1 MTRTEFYAIC
11 TEATV
16 NPFLVLEDEA
26 ARDILRQAKATDPD
40 QTSQRQHMERL
51 RQYLAE
57 TY

>member
-16 NPFLVLEDEA
+16 NPFLVLEDET
-26 ARDILRQAKATDPD
+26 ARDILRQAKASGPD
-40 QTSQRQHMERL
+40 QTSQQQHMEKL